1 MRKVKALLWAKTAP
15 EGISLARGE
24 LPELSEYPIRIQ
36 YSDGGEELRVLG
48 YFDNFG
54 LKPYRKGEQTATF
67 RLGDCAISF
76 QVFYEEQKLTRVET
90 FLLGR
95 TEYLEGE
102 AIGGD
107 GFQAKA
113 FYSDGSEKT
122 VCLQSRSIAS
132 VDMNSVQMRYGSC
145 KVRIPIKVTAKASA
159 LEQAKAPAPREAVS
173 ETTTL
178 AKVAAISVHRPP
190 KKQKYLLGKVTPDLR
205 DGVLDVIYD
214 TGDIHQVPM
223 TEDMRAEPQSLD
235 IGETKITVC
244 AFGCVTSFGITILEP
259 RAVRVTVETP
269 PKKFEY
275 EDGDILDLTG
285 LVLSVLYNDGSSEK
299 VTGLNVKRELRKGD
313 ESIRLNYMSIP
324 FEVPVLVKRRQHE
337 VYPVSL
343 VLSELPYKRVYA
355 RGEKRFIPDGGA
367 LLLQMSDGMRKV
379 VPLSE
384 AKISGFDTS
393 KPGKLPLTAEAG
405 GFSCDFTLAVEERKL
420 ISLSISGNAKK
431 QYYPG
436 EDYSLAGIVVFAEYD
451 NGEREPISDYST
463 NKKTAAI
470 GDTRITFQ
478 YKGKTAFLPIEVR
491 ENRVIRIEMAREP
504 KKLDYLIGDSV
515 SCDGGRISVEYEN
528 GKKEE
533 RPLDAAKLTVPE
545 IESEG
550 VYTIGV
556 SYAGLYTSYTIR
568 VSTPQCIGIEAT
580 AMPRTQYKEGETFD
594 TSGLVL
600 SKTYING
607 KKQLLEPGEYQ
618 VMLNRPLLSTDTFVA
633 ITYAGYVT
641 AIPIKVDA
649 AIAEENAIPQ
659 EEPRTDDWFCPFYP
673 STVGLRFR
681 EEGRIR

>member
-1 MRKVKALLWAKTAP
+1 MRTVKALLWAKRAP

-24 LPELSEYPIRIQ
+24 LPELSEYPMRIQ
-36 YSDGGEELRVLG
+36 YSDGGEELRELG

-54 LKPYRKGEQTATF
+54 LKPYRKGEQTAVF

-76 QVFYEEQKLTRVET
+76 PVFFREQKLTRVE
-90 FLLGR
+90 LIQLGR

-102 AIGGD
+102 AIDGD

-132 VDMNSVQMRYGSC
+132 VDMDSVQMRYGSC
-145 KVRIPIKVTAKASA
+145 KVRIPIKVTAKASV
-159 LEQAKAPAPREAVS
+159 LEQVKAPAPKEAVS
-173 ETTTL
+173 EATTL
-178 AKVAAISVHRPP
+178 AKVAAISVHKPP
-190 KKQKYLLGKVTPDLR
+190 KKRKYLLGKVTPDLR

-235 IGETKITVC
+235 IGDTEMAVY
-244 AFGCVTSFGITILEP
+244 AFGCVTSYEITILEP
-259 RAVRVTVETP
+259 RAVRVTVEAP
-269 PKKFEY
+269 PTRFEY

-299 VTGLNVKRELRKGD
+299 ITGLNVKRELRKGD

-324 FEVPVLVKRRQHE
+324 FEVPVHVKRRRHE

-355 RGEKRFIPDGGA
+355 RGEKRFAPDGGA

-379 VPLSE
+379 VPLAE
-384 AKISGFDTS
+384 AQISGFDTS
-393 KPGKLPLTAEAG
+393 KPGELPLTAEAM
-405 GFSCDFTLAVEERKL
+405 GFTCDFTLLVEERKL
-420 ISLSISGNAKK
+420 VSLSISGNAKK

-451 NGEREPISDYST
+451 NGEREPISDYSI
-463 NKKTAAI
+463 NKRVAAI
-470 GDTRITFQ
+470 GDSEITFQ
-478 YKGKTAFLPIEVR
+478 YEGVTATLPVEVR
-491 ENRVIRIEMAREP
+491 ENRVVRIEMAREP
-504 KKLDYLIGDSV
+504 KKLDYMIGESI

-528 GKKEE
+528 GNKEE
-533 RPLDAAKLTVPE
+533 KPLDAAKLTVPE
-545 IESEG
+545 IEAEG
-550 VYTIGV
+550 TYTIDV
-556 SYAGLYTSYTIR
+556 SYAGLNTAYTVR
-568 VSTPQCIGIEAT
+568 VSAPQCIGIEVT
-580 AMPRTQYKEGETFD
+580 VSPRTQYKEGDRFD
-594 TSGLVL
+594 ASGLAL
-600 SKTYING
+600 SKTYVNG
-607 KKQLLEPGEYQ
+607 KRKLLKPGEYQ
-618 VMLNRPLLSTDTFVA
+618 VMLDRPLLATDTFVA
-633 ITYAGYVT
+633 ITYSGYVT
-641 AIPIKVDA
+641 AIPIRVEA
-649 AIAEENAIPQ
+649 AAKENTTPQAELGEN
-659 EEPRTDDWFCPFYP
+659 DWFCPFYP